1 MKYKTKYSDDIVDLV
16 RKGATK
22 EEQGLNNR
30 EYYHIV
36 KYRIQGVHKLKNKQ
50 RPSDG
55 HTGRH
60 SWHSKPIGSE
70 RFDKDGYILVKIA
83 YPRVERRK
91 HLIEWEKYN
100 EPTNTKTECLIFLD
114 GDRTNCNVENLFKI
128 KRKYMST
135 INQLIKTEMAPELR
149 KIAIKSAILYLDAKE
164 KEDIRRH
171 KGKHGTVKKPDDYWM
186 AINLKKQ
193 GFSNREIAEKMQT
206 SLPNIQWKLRSARLR
221 GDLDEAC

>member
-1 MKYKTKYSDDIVDLV
+1 MVKCKYGEDILDSV
-16 RKGATK
+16 RNGATRK
-22 EEQGLNNR
+22 ELGLTKSQF
-30 EYYHIV
+30 EHIV
-36 KYRIQGVHKLKNKQ
+36 RYRIKGIKNYPKNPK
-50 RPSDG
+50 PSDG

-114 GDRTNCNVENLFKI
+114 GDRTNCNIENLFKI
-128 KRKYMST
+128 KRKYMGT
-135 INQLIKTEMAPELR
+135 INQLIKTEMTPELR

-164 KEDIRRH
+164 KEDIRKH

-193 GFSNREIAEKMQT
+193 GFSNKEIAEKMQMA
-206 SLPNIQWKLRSARLR
+206 LPNIQWKLRSARLR